1 MRKRKYEATAR
12 TRGERL
18 QKLRQTVFA
27 VYGDS
32 CWLCGYGEADTID
45 HIIPISN
52 GGDDS
57 IDNLRPAHGKKSK
70 YCVGNDSR
78 KRPIL
83 SPSPKSTAQPIDLD
97 PDGVTYGDGWIRKKR
112 SSSISTMFYRVA
124 GMDITDSFVL
134 DFINS

>member
-1 MRKRKYEATAR
+1 MHKRKYEATAR

-57 IDNLRPAHGKKSK
+57 IDNLRPAHGKKTK
-70 YCVGNDSR
+70 YCVGNYSR
-78 KRPIL
+78 KRPIYT
-83 SPSPKSTAQPIDLD
+83 PSPRSSPPPTDE
-97 PDGVTYGDGWIRKKR
+97 PDGITYGDGWVRKKR
-112 SSSISTMFYRVA
+112 GSNISTRFYATA
-124 GMDITDSFVL
+124 GMTISDPFMQ

>member
-57 IDNLRPAHGKKSK
+57 IDNLRPAHGKKTK
-70 YCVGNDSR
+70 YCVGNYSR
-78 KRPIL
+78 KRPIYT
-83 SPSPKSTAQPIDLD
+83 PSPRSSPPPTDE
-97 PDGVTYGDGWIRKKR
+97 PDGITYGDGWVRKKR
-112 SSSISTMFYRVA
+112 GSNISTRFYATA
-124 GMDITDSFVL
+124 GMTISDPFMQ

>member
-1 MRKRKYEATAR
+1 MRKQKYEATAR

-57 IDNLRPAHGKKSK
+57 IDNLRPAHGKKTK
-70 YCVGNDSR
+70 YCVGNYSR
-78 KRPIL
+78 KRPIYT
-83 SPSPKSTAQPIDLD
+83 PSPRSSPPPTDE
-97 PDGVTYGDGWIRKKR
+97 PDGITYGDGWVSKKR
-112 SSSISTMFYRVA
+112 GSNISTRFYAVA
-124 GMDITDSFVL
+124 KMTISDPFMQ

>member
-1 MRKRKYEATAR
+1 MRKQKYEATAR

-57 IDNLRPAHGKKSK
+57 IDNLRPAHGKKTK
-70 YCVGNDSR
+70 YCVGNYSR
-78 KRPIL
+78 KRPIYT
-83 SPSPKSTAQPIDLD
+83 PSPRSSSPPTDE
-97 PDGVTYGDGWIRKKR
+97 PDGITYGDGWVRKKR
-112 SSSISTMFYRVA
+112 GSGISTRFYAVA
-124 GMDITDSFVL
+124 GMTISDPFMQ